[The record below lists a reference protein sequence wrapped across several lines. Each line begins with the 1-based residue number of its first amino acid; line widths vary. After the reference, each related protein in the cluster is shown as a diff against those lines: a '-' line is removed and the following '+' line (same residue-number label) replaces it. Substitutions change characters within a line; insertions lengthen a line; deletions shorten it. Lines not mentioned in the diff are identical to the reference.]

1 MLKENPRSRSGG
13 DRRCMSLWN
22 TQKGSDKAIK
32 YVINAFVII
41 AVCWMSLFNFLGMAI
56 GGNFYLT
63 MPEFEGEILAGI
75 VYFSWIFEPVY
86 AVFRLTPW
94 YKGRTAQVM
103 TVIAIVVAIPA
114 GFLAGYTTGW
124 IAFAFIM
131 PILFAAVLIY
141 DELQREH
148 EKY

>member
-1 MLKENPRSRSGG
+1 MEHA
-13 DRRCMSLWN
+13 
-22 TQKGSDKAIK
+22 QKGSGKAIK

-41 AVCWMSLFNFLGMAI
+41 AVCWMSLFNYLGMAI

-63 MPEFEGEILAGI
+63 MPELEEEILLGI

-94 YKGRTAQVM
+94 YKGRTAQV
-103 TVIAIVVAIPA
+103 IAIVVAIPA

-131 PILFAAVLIY
+131 PVLFAGVLIY

-148 EKY
+148 GKY

>member
-1 MLKENPRSRSGG
+1 MERA
-13 DRRCMSLWN
+13 
-22 TQKGSDKAIK
+22 QKGSGKAIK

-41 AVCWMSLFNFLGMAI
+41 AVCWMSLFNYLGMAI

-63 MPEFEGEILAGI
+63 MPELEEEILASI
-75 VYFSWIFEPVY
+75 VYFSWIFGPVY

-94 YKGRTAQVM
+94 YKGRAAQVM

-114 GFLAGYTTGW
+114 GFLANYTTGW

-148 EKY
+148 GKY

>member
-1 MLKENPRSRSGG
+1 MEHTK
-13 DRRCMSLWN
+13 
-22 TQKGSDKAIK
+22 KGSDKAIK

-63 MPEFEGEILAGI
+63 MPELEEEILLGI